1 MTTLEIMVTV
11 IAPVIALSI
20 FLITMLVN
28 ITSRLTKL
36 ETNMNLLLQ
45 WVACLNGEMSDKKE
59 YKQFLKKLERVTK
72 EKFGNENCGK

>member
-1 MTTLEIMVTV
+1 MELMEIV
-11 IAPVIALSI
+11 IAVSAPTIALSI

-72 EKFGNENCGK
+72 EKFSENCGK

>member
-72 EKFGNENCGK
+72 EKFSENCGK